1 MFLGAIVEYNDE
13 LPFVSLTEFPL
24 PNVNLA
30 AEGQPEEIGKKI
42 YFSTKL
48 KLFNEICTIVYYY
61 FRPTTSI
68 DIGGGSKL

>member
-1 MFLGAIVEYNDE
+1 MDTKSNMKSLKKNHLLFLGAIVEYNDE

-42 YFSTKL
+42 
-48 KLFNEICTIVYYY
+48 
-61 FRPTTSI
+61 
-68 DIGGGSKL
+68 